1 MRALFQERAAR
12 PALPFSLLLWTG
24 LFLAGCGNNTSTSS
38 VTHDGIIVD
47 VDADSVTVTG
57 ADAKAT
63 NASDGR
69 PYQYR
74 AVCLEATKHPQ
85 PIFVM
90 SKWVDD
96 ITVTR
101 DLGEYHG
108 SWKAKGH
115 HWVIQRRIKPH

>member
-1 MRALFQERAAR
+1 MNRSAHGRTTQAAWWLA
-12 PALPFSLLLWTG
+12 PACVAAWG
-24 LFLAGCGNNTSTSS
+24 LAGCGGATTTSS
-38 VTHDGIIVD
+38 LSHDGIVID
-47 VDADSVTVTG
+47 VDADSVMVTG
-57 ADAKAT
+57 KAAEEHT
-63 NASDGR
+63 APDGR
-69 PYQYR
+69 LYQYR
-74 AVCLEATKHPQ
+74 AVCLESSKHPQ